1 MYNSLPTPSLLV
13 EKELGQEHQNIHLEC
28 NLILHLTNGVERNE
42 KKKLDDYRNCIK
54 KNRILHLS
62 EYFSCD
68 FLTRKTD
75 SSCRGLDD

>member
-28 NLILHLTNGVERNE
+28 NLILHLTNGVERNK

-54 KNRILHLS
+54 KIVFYILVNILVVI
-62 EYFSCD
+62 
-68 FLTRKTD
+68 FLHGKLTAVAGD
-75 SSCRGLDD
+75 